1 MPSPADQ
8 KSTHVRGSVP
18 SVEPAFPVDPVVR
31 VGLAD
36 TDDIHEGDASE
47 EQECNGDLIEHIW
60 QQDRQA
66 SKSRGIA
73 NQLSTVLVTL

>member
-8 KSTHVRGSVP
+8 KSTYVRGSAP
-18 SVEPAFPVDPVVR
+18 SVEPAFLAYPVVR

-47 EQECNGDLIEHIW
+47 EQERNGDLIEHIW
-60 QQDRQA
+60 QQDRQGG
-66 SKSRGIA
+66 KSRGMA
-73 NQLSTVLVTL
+73 NQLSTVLVAL